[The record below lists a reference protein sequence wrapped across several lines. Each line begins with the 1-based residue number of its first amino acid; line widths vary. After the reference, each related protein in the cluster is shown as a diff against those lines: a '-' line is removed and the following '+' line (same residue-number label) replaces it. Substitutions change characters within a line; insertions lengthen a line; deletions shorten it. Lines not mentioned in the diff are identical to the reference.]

1 MLHMLFGF
9 WLVLEGPVVKHILPC
24 LVFFLFA
31 PVTIGYPEVTVDDL
45 LHNYEQAQKLRQ
57 RRHVTSETV
66 SQYTDS
72 NTGNTLFHWSSSE
85 LFADADR
92 MDLSGTGWLPIENKD
107 AKPTTIPERRV
118 RTIWDGANW
127 YEHKDREKI
136 DNSYVYMSTDVKWR
150 NEYYSIAYHGASFE
164 GAFPG
169 DMQPASSILRAAERL
184 ELSGRREYVGGVA
197 CYVIEAQ
204 GPSGAYKIWLD
215 PKHGYNIC
223 RAEIR
228 KSPGHLYA
236 DRPLPA
242 SPSLERQFIL
252 HDIKFANH
260 DGIWIPIEGKLTS
273 TTLHEG
279 GRTETEVF
287 YHRVTALDLAPDFD
301 ASKAFV
307 PRVRNGTRVYNDT
320 TRLMQEAVQLEWED
334 GRPVKR
340 MSHETIA
347 VIEQTAERLLKNRS
361 PELEHAELEGQI
373 GSDQVTNDATSVH
386 KSTADAGSRDRLRQG
401 AVSRLSGLFCLIMG
415 ALVMVAITAAVLLG
429 RRHRKGPQH
438 EVF

>member
-1 MLHMLFGF
+1 M
-9 WLVLEGPVVKHILPC
+9 KHILPC
-24 LVFFLFA
+24 LAFFLFA
-31 PVTIGYPEVTVDDL
+31 PMTIGYAEVTVADL
-45 LHNYEQAQKLRQ
+45 LDNYEQAQQLRR

-66 SQYTDS
+66 SRYTNS

-92 MDLSGTGWLPIENKD
+92 VDLSGTGWLPIENKD

-136 DNSYVYMSTDVKWR
+136 EHSYVYMSTDVKWR

-164 GAFPG
+164 GTFPG
-169 DMQPASSILRAAERL
+169 DMEPVSSILRTAERL
-184 ELSGRREYVGGVA
+184 ELSARREYVGDVA

-204 GPSGAYKIWLD
+204 GPNGAYKIWLD

-228 KSPGHLYA
+228 KYPGHLYA
-236 DRPLPA
+236 DQPLPA

-252 HDIKFANH
+252 HDINFANH

-279 GRTETEVF
+279 GRTETELF

-320 TRLMQEAVQLEWED
+320 TRLTQEAVQLEWKD

-347 VIEQTAERLLKNRS
+347 VIEQTAERLLKNSLPPLDRTQLS
-361 PELEHAELEGQI
+361 NQSHSETGPN
-373 GSDQVTNDATSVH
+373 DQTSGR
-386 KSTADAGSRDRLRQG
+386 KSAADGIRPDNLPQG
-401 AVSRLSGLFCLIMG
+401 AVSRFSVLFCLIIG
-415 ALVMVAITAAVLLG
+415 APVIVVIAAALLLA
-429 RRHRKGPQH
+429 RRRRKGQQH